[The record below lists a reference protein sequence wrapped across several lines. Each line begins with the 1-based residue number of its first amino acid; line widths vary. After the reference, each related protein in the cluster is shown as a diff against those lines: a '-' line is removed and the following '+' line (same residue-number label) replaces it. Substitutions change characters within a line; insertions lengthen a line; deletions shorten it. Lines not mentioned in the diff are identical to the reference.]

1 MSHRPEARA
10 ASTTGSGARSSP
22 PTPEV
27 SIRLLGAF
35 TMDVDGDPVA
45 LPAGTQRLVAM
56 LALRGRTG
64 RSRLAGLLW
73 PDTEERRALASLRTG
88 IWRVNQAA
96 PGLVVAAHGAVELG
110 LAPVVDVQRLIDR
123 SHALLRDEPDD
134 EGLLPEDPGEGELLP
149 DWEDCWL
156 DAERERLHQLRLHVL
171 EATARWLSDRGR
183 YGLALEFALAALRAD
198 ELRESAHRA
207 VVGIHLAEGNVVEA
221 RRAYDACC
229 RTLHDELGI
238 EPSASLTALVTRAPG
253 AAVALHVV
261 ALAPERHPV
270 SATARP

>member
-1 MSHRPEARA
+1 MTHRPEARA
-10 ASTTGSGARSSP
+10 ASTTGSSARSSP
-22 PTPEV
+22 PAPEV
-27 SIRLLGAF
+27 SIRLLGTF

-45 LPAGTQRLVAM
+45 LPTGTQRLVAM

-96 PGLVVAAHGAVELG
+96 PGLVVSAHGAVELG

-134 EGLLPEDPGEGELLP
+134 ERLLPEDPGEGELLP

-229 RTLHDELGI
+229 RTLRDELGI
-238 EPSASLTALVTRAPG
+238 EPSPSLTALVARLPG
-253 AAVALHVV
+253 EAVALHLVG
-261 ALAPERHPV
+261 LAPDRRPL
-270 SATARP
+270 SATVRP